1 VRRSYSGARSFRCC
15 EKKSDRS
22 SGVRLPVKGVL
33 WRSRVAVSVVL
44 VKNAAISSG
53 VPSRMRSHSRWGA
66 MGSGAWATFRRSAKA
81 FGSSALP
88 ADYRTTV
95 IAAGGGG
102 SLSHPLSD
110 VLSPVPDL
118 EFDAEAPGL
127 FLGAENPTAV
137 KATGAEFSIDLAV
150 IGRLSAAHDAEPLI
164 PVAGSEAPVTYRT
177 FYSYAVLGTYLLMY
191 RLRDPR
197 CGGTNIATDCFS
209 AAYSVPVCSVDC
221 FDYCTLP

>member
-1 VRRSYSGARSFRCC
+1 MRRSYSGARSFRCC

-102 SLSHPLSD
+102 EPFASLVRRPLS
-110 VLSPVPDL
+110 
-118 EFDAEAPGL
+118 G
-127 FLGAENPTAV
+127 
-137 KATGAEFSIDLAV
+137 
-150 IGRLSAAHDAEPLI
+150 
-164 PVAGSEAPVTYRT
+164 AGSRIRRRSSGT
-177 FYSYAVLGTYLLMY
+177 F
-191 RLRDPR
+191 PR
-197 CGGTNIATDCFS
+197 CGKSDRRKSYWSGVFDRPGSHRKVKRCARRRAADTRRGIRSSGHVSDFLFVRSIGHLSTN
-209 AAYSVPVCSVDC
+209 V
-221 FDYCTLP
+221 